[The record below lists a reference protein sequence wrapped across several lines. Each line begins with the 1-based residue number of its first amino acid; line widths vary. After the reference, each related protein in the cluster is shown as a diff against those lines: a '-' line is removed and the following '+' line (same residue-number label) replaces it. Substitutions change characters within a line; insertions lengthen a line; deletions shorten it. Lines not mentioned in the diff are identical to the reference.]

1 MSNLSDLTIVR
12 AVPEDADAL
21 LAYTKTAGAETDNLS
36 FGAEGL
42 DMTAEEVRDML
53 THLEHSRYG
62 LILLAKS
69 GGRIVGIGSFTIQK
83 TPRMRHRGE
92 VAVSV
97 LQSCWNN
104 GIGSNLLSLLIRF
117 GREIAGV
124 DLITLE
130 VRSDNEKAIR
140 LYRKFGF
147 KKTGTYPGYIKID
160 DHLYDCDLMVLNLR
174 ESG

>member
-12 AVPEDADAL
+12 AVPEDAEAL

-97 LQSCWNN
+97 LQSYWNN
-104 GIGSNLLSLLIRF
+104 GIGSTLLSLLIRF

-124 DLITLE
+124 DQITLD
-130 VRSDNEKAIR
+130 VRSDNERAIR

-147 KKTGTYPGYIKID
+147 EKTGVFPGYVKIND
-160 DHLYDCDLMVLNLR
+160 QLIDCDLMVLR
-174 ESG
+174 FR